1 MAMTTTPTTHM
12 GGSLL
17 RLECWP
23 HRPGGLDAHSQ
34 TLHQNQY
41 SSKLLLASAQ

>member
-23 HRPGGLDAHSQ
+23 HRPG
-34 TLHQNQY
+34 
-41 SSKLLLASAQ
+41 ASMRTPKRYTRINIPANCF